1 MTSRPDAAMDT
12 AKFAD
17 TVVLPTPPLPPVTAM
32 TLTGRV
38 ALSSAKAW
46 ARSGDSLWS
55 RIGGC
60 SAEIAGEI
68 GLVARRGRALTE
80 LESRPHQ
87 PDSLQMGCVQILR
100 YALAIA
106 NVGNFQLVP
115 EHRGNDGTE
124 TGRLIHFGENA
135 GRGLHAHEGANDF
148 IERLAFC
155 LCRKRQQTAPVRAPE
170 LQAAP

>member
-1 MTSRPDAAMDT
+1 MTSRPDAAIDT

-55 RIGGC
+55 RIGGY
-60 SAEIAGEI
+60 SPEITREI
-68 GLVARRGRALTE
+68 RCVARRGRTLTQ
-80 LESRPHQ
+80 LESRPYQ
-87 PDSLQMGCVQILR
+87 PDPLQMRCVQVLR

-106 NVGNFQLVP
+106 NVGNFYLVA
-115 EHRGNDGTE
+115 EHRGNSRTE
-124 TGRLIHFGENA
+124 T
-135 GRGLHAHEGANDF
+135 
-148 IERLAFC
+148 
-155 LCRKRQQTAPVRAPE
+155 RQLV
-170 LQAAP
+170 

>member
-12 AKFAD
+12 AKFAA

-38 ALSSAKAW
+38 ALISARAW

-55 RIGGC
+55 RIGSS

-68 GLVARRGRALTE
+68 RCVARRGRALTQ

-87 PDSLQMGCVQILR
+87 PDSLQMRCVQVPR
-100 YALAIA
+100 YALTTPK
-106 NVGNFQLVP
+106 VGNFHLVP
-115 EHRGNDGTE
+115 EHGVND
-124 TGRLIHFGENA
+124 
-135 GRGLHAHEGANDF
+135 
-148 IERLAFC
+148 
-155 LCRKRQQTAPVRAPE
+155 
-170 LQAAP
+170 